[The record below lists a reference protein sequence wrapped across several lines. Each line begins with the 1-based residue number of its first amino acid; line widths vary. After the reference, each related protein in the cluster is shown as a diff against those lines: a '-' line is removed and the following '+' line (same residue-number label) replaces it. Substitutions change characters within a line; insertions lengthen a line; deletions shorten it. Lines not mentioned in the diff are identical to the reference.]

1 MGNLELVR
9 NGQLFFLATHTLFFT
24 FASIINLL
32 NKNNMKKIAVYVEA
46 LATDVNN
53 DQPIVKFYYG

>member
-1 MGNLELVR
+1 M
-9 NGQLFFLATHTLFFT
+9 
-24 FASIINLL
+24 
-32 NKNNMKKIAVYVEA
+32 KNNMKKIAVYVEA